1 MMSGE
6 VYNMG
11 KNSNR
16 KKLESLIL
24 LYAIMVHDERIDP
37 EVRTEYAKK
46 YMEVVEN
53 GEKDSN

>member
-1 MMSGE
+1 
-6 VYNMG
+6 MG

-24 LYAIMVHDERIDP
+24 LYAIMVHDERIDE
-37 EVRTEYAKK
+37 EVRTEYARK

-53 GEKDSN
+53 GEENSN

>member
-1 MMSGE
+1 
-6 VYNMG
+6 MG

-24 LYAIMVHDERIDP
+24 LYAILVHDERID
-37 EVRTEYAKK
+37 EDVRTEYAIK

-53 GEKDSN
+53 GEKDNN